1 MVKWKHRGLQN
12 LDARVRFP
20 PRSQIVLLL
29 IEMNKIIAIS
39 LIVLGVVSAGVGIFF
54 WQQGKK
60 PTAGIKVETNPASLV
75 FVDNVQI
82 GQSPINK
89 MYIPGEVSVKL
100 IPNATDSALPSYQTK
115 VKLTANT
122 LTVIKRDFGPTEIE
136 SAGDISSL
144 ETQTGKTATL
154 AIVTASPDS
163 ASVTLDGLPQ
173 GFTPLLVSAV
183 IPGEHEIIVSAPGYT
198 DRKISALA
206 VVGYKLTINVK
217 LAGQIQPLPTPTP
230 EPEIIEEP
238 SPSPK
243 PKASTVPIT
252 GSYVTIKDTPT
263 GFLRVRESY
272 STKDKEI
279 GKVYP
284 GDKYK
289 LLSTKDN
296 WYQIR
301 VDLDATNSGWI
312 SGQYAEKSE

>member
-1 MVKWKHRGLQN
+1 
-12 LDARVRFP
+12 
-20 PRSQIVLLL
+20 
-29 IEMNKIIAIS
+29 MNKIIAIS
-39 LIVLGVVSAGVGIFF
+39 LIVLGLVSAGVGIFF
-54 WQQGKK
+54 WRQGKK

-82 GQSPINK
+82 GQSPLDK

-100 IPNATDSALPSYQTK
+100 IPNATASALPSYQTK

-122 LTVIKRDFGPTEIE
+122 MTVIKRDFGPTEME
-136 SAGDISSL
+136 SAGDISFL
-144 ETQTGKTATL
+144 ETQPSKTATL

-183 IPGEHEIIVSAPGYT
+183 IPGEHEIVVSAPGYT
-198 DRKISALA
+198 DRRISARA

-230 EPEIIEEP
+230 EPEIVEEDP
-238 SPSPK
+238 SASPSPK
-243 PKASTVPIT
+243 PKTTPVPIT

-272 STKDKEI
+272 STKAKEI

-289 LLSTKDN
+289 LLSTKDS

-312 SGQYAEKSE
+312 SAQYAEKSE

>member
-1 MVKWKHRGLQN
+1 M
-12 LDARVRFP
+12 
-20 PRSQIVLLL
+20 LLL

-39 LIVLGVVSAGVGIFF
+39 LIVLGLVSAGVGIFL
-54 WQQGKK
+54 WKDSKK
-60 PTAGIKVETNPASLV
+60 PTAGIKVETNPTSLV
-75 FVDNVQI
+75 FVDNAQI

-100 IPNATDSALPSYQTK
+100 VPNATDSALPSYQTK

-122 LTVIKRDFGPTEIE
+122 MTVIKRDFGPTEIE

-144 ETQTGKTATL
+144 ETQSSKTATL

-173 GFTPLLVSAV
+173 GFTPLFVSAV

-217 LAGQIQPLPTPTP
+217 LAGQTQPLPTPTP
-230 EPEIIEEP
+230 EPEIVEEP
-238 SPSPK
+238 SASPSPK
-243 PKASTVPIT
+243 PKSSPVPIT
-252 GSYVTIKDTPT
+252 GSYVIIKDTPT

-289 LLSTKDN
+289 LLSTKDS

-312 SGQYAEKSE
+312 SAQYAEKSD

>member
-1 MVKWKHRGLQN
+1 
-12 LDARVRFP
+12 
-20 PRSQIVLLL
+20 
-29 IEMNKIIAIS
+29 MNKIIAIS
-39 LIVLGVVSAGVGIFF
+39 LIVLGLVSAGVGVYF
-54 WQQGKK
+54 WKQGKK
-60 PTAGIKVETNPASLV
+60 PTAGLRVDTNPTSLV
-75 FVDNVQI
+75 FVDNAQI
-82 GQSPINK
+82 GQSPVDK

-122 LTVIKRDFGPTEIE
+122 LTVIKRDFAATEIE

-144 ETQTGKTATL
+144 ETQSSKTATL
-154 AIVTASPDS
+154 VIVTASPDS

-198 DRKISALA
+198 DRRISARA

-217 LAGQIQPLPTPTP
+217 LAGQTQPLPTPTP
-230 EPEIIEEP
+230 EPEIVEEDPSASP

-243 PKASTVPIT
+243 VSPKPKTSPTPIT
-252 GSYVTIKDTPT
+252 GSYVTIKDTDT
-263 GFLRVRESY
+263 GWLRVRESFN
-272 STKDKEI
+272 TKSKEL
-279 GKVYP
+279 GRVYP

-289 LLSTKDN
+289 LLSTKEISTIES

-312 SGQYAEKSE
+312 SAKYAEKSE

>member
-1 MVKWKHRGLQN
+1 
-12 LDARVRFP
+12 
-20 PRSQIVLLL
+20 
-29 IEMNKIIAIS
+29 MNKIIAIS
-39 LIVLGVVSAGVGIFF
+39 LIVLGIVSVGVGIFL
-54 WQQGKK
+54 WKDSKK
-60 PTAGIKVETNPASLV
+60 PTAGIKVETNPTSLV
-75 FVDNVQI
+75 FVNNAQK

-100 IPNATDSALPSYQTK
+100 IPNATDSALPAYQTK

-122 LTVIKRDFGPTEIE
+122 VTVIKRDFGPSEME
-136 SAGDISSL
+136 SAGDISFL
-144 ETQTGKTATL
+144 ETQPSKTATL

-183 IPGEHEIIVSAPGYT
+183 IPGEHEIVVSAPGYT
-198 DRKISALA
+198 DRRISARA

-217 LAGQIQPLPTPTP
+217 LAGQTQPLPTPTP
-230 EPEIIEEP
+230 EPEIVEEDP
-238 SPSPK
+238 SASPSPK
-243 PKASTVPIT
+243 PKTSPVPIT

-263 GFLRVRESY
+263 GFLRVRESN
-272 STKDKEI
+272 STKSIEL

-289 LLSTKDN
+289 LLSSKDS

-312 SGQYAEKSE
+312 SAQYAEKS

>member
-1 MVKWKHRGLQN
+1 
-12 LDARVRFP
+12 
-20 PRSQIVLLL
+20 
-29 IEMNKIIAIS
+29 MNKIIAIS
-39 LIVLGVVSAGVGIFF
+39 LIVLGVVAAGVGIYF
-54 WQQGKK
+54 WMQGKK
-60 PTAGIKVETNPASLV
+60 PTAGLRVDTNPTSLV
-75 FVDNVQI
+75 FVDNAQI
-82 GQSPINK
+82 GQSPIDK
-89 MYIPGEVSVKL
+89 MYIPSEVSVKL

-122 LTVIKRDFGPTEIE
+122 LTVIKRDFAATEIE

-144 ETQTGKTATL
+144 ETQSSRTATL

-198 DRKISALA
+198 DRKVSARA
-206 VVGYKLTINVK
+206 VVGYKLTVNVK
-217 LAGQIQPLPTPTP
+217 LAGQTQPLPTPTP
-230 EPEIIEEP
+230 EPEIVEEDP
-238 SPSPK
+238 SASPTPRPSPK
-243 PKASTVPIT
+243 VTVGKAIT

-272 STKDKEI
+272 NTKSKEL
-279 GKVYP
+279 GRVYP

-289 LLSTKDN
+289 LLSTKES

-301 VDLDATNSGWI
+301 VDLDATN
-312 SGQYAEKSE
+312 